1 MGAGIRIGVDIS
13 AGQITFPAFAQTDWE
28 IIHND
33 LKATAE
39 SSAVL
44 LRPGSYSN
52 SNVYPVRVPL
62 NGVRMMAR
70 VRYATAIS
78 AISTEP
84 VIAFYGAY
92 GPDTAFNESTGVFDD
107 TGLVRWVRLDIASSG
122 STAGTS
128 MSTEPTTD
136 IRDGTWKY
144 GLITGEASGT
154 NIQFGAGFD
163 TRGAK
168 WVMALV
174 STAATGLTGAGDV
187 QLEAAFLTYQPMG
200 YAQLA

>member
-1 MGAGIRIGVDIS
+1 MGAGIRIGVDTS

-52 SNVYPVRVPL
+52 ANVYPVRVPL

-70 VRYATAIS
+70 VRYATDIS
-78 AISTEP
+78 VVNTPP

-92 GPDTAFNESTGVFDD
+92 GSDSAFNEDTGVFND
-107 TGLVRWVRLDIASSG
+107 TGSIRWMRLDIAASG
-122 STAGTS
+122 STAGTTLS
-128 MSTEPTTD
+128 VTPSTD
-136 IRDGTWKY
+136 IRDGTYKY
-144 GLITGEASGT
+144 GTPAGEASGT
-154 NIQFGAGFD
+154 NIQFGAGYD

-174 STAATGLTGAGDV
+174 STAAANITGAGDV
-187 QLEAAFLTYQPMG
+187 QLEAAFLTYQPMA
-200 YAQLA
+200 YAPFS

>member
-39 SSAVL
+39 TSAVI

-78 AISTEP
+78 AMTTAP
-84 VIAFYGAY
+84 VVAFYGAY
-92 GPDTAFNESTGVFDD
+92 GPDTAFNEETGVFND
-107 TGLVRWVRLDIASSG
+107 TGSIRWMRLDIAASG
-122 STAGTS
+122 ATAGTTLS
-128 MSTEPTTD
+128 VTPSTD
-136 IRDGTWKY
+136 IRDGTYKY
-144 GLITGEASGT
+144 GAPTGETSGT